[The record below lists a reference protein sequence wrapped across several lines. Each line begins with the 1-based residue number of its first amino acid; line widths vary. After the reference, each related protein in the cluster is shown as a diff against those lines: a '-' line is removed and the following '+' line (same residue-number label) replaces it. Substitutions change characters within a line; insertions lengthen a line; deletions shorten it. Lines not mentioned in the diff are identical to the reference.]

1 MSTLN
6 VTEVLLSEDKASLW
20 AMWYYLHIK
29 EDEELY
35 SMMTPLDAR
44 MCWAARMGFR
54 TVKFQHRSNGEIM
67 GYYVIGTGGSTIV
80 DRTARDISVGNV

>member
-20 AMWYYLHIK
+20 AMWYYLHVK

-35 SMMTPLDAR
+35 DMMTPLDAKV
-44 MCWAARMGFR
+44 CWAARMGFR
-54 TVKFQHRSNGEIM
+54 TVKFQHKSSGEII
-67 GYYVIGTGGSTIV
+67 GYYTMNTGGSTIV